1 AAPSDPWA
9 FGYRAL
15 IPAARVR
22 RGCGSDRQEQDI
34 EAWGVDGRLSY
45 QFYLAKLFCGWSG
58 RARVARAFR
67 AGASARE
74 ARRRPIGELWFICF
88 GFGLVAS
95 PSFALPNL
103 MSPQPCMQRFLDD
116 EEGELV
122 VFTSERE
129 VPVETARRRAMG
141 HVQAIFAN
149 ALDGFRRA
157 GGIRLSQGTEMGAG
171 GRAERAF
178 DSFRPR
184 SFLPRPTSL
193 TAADWVAAGA
203 ALEEDELA
211 DLTAH
216 RRYAHTD
223 PVRRCRAGIP
233 VSAAPPNHG
242 TLAYFATFLAY
253 GWQLARET
261 NNVAVEAFCGRGTMM
276 VEQMVRDGGRFA
288 GGLVAAGAAAWGRK
302 AKFAA
307 HHAGFAGL
315 ENGRREL
322 CFRAWENAA
331 KFGSRRILLV
341 QPADETAEKEHPKWK
356 DRLSKLVVRFV
367 KTPAFGPDSLGR
379 SCEKFSGDFL
389 EFLCIDDHVSV
400 QILKRAAALTLLL
413 LLCTAEIARYRRPA
427 LCILDQCFRDA
438 AQQPPDVIVRLSQR
452 TRNELLMVAIV
463 GPLRQTDLRTG
474 WCPEVFCMDASPTGA
489 GLCTAPVPENA
500 VAELHR
506 YSEQRGFYTKLEAP
520 SSAALREMGEEVR
533 AFLLGYPA
541 AFTRQLAAS
550 SLAAKGTLP
559 YTLGG
564 GLYNGI
570 LHVYSGQNR
579 QLMTSAWQID
589 KKWQFAEPGESR
601 PVISVPIV
609 QAVTSLGLVWK
620 WSRFVGVVLI
630 GFLCMLHP
638 SEYLMLTRGDL
649 ILPSDVLSRDR
660 VAYVAVQMT
669 RFCVIE
675 ALFGHLPFDCRLY
688 PGSKN
693 TFRSQWNAVMQR
705 LEIPFKQADKGVTP
719 GVLRGSG
726 VTHLYLETEGLV
738 KVVRRG
744 RWARQ
749 KTVEFYLQEVAAQVV
764 LQRWP
769 AQSRARIAGL
779 AEFLAR
785 LVDAYACSAMRS
797 KHLEGELRRS
807 IDRRL
812 QYQGEGN
819 EGKVRRSTARA
830 AESLRPGEG
839 ELRQSIARR
848 SQYQGRGDEGDVG
861 HQICQVMYVVR
872 FPASRKARGELRQSI
887 ARRSQHQGPD
897 SEGDVRRSIARK
909 SESSRPNE
917 GELRQ
922 SIARRSQYQGRGDEG
937 ELRHSIA
944 RRSQHQG
951 PDSEGDVRRSIAR
964 KSESSR
970 SGVPCSC
977 ITEVSFDNRLPDA
990 LSTRAAATKV
1000 SFDIRLPG
1008 ALNTRAQ
1015 TAKVMY
1021 AVRLPANRKVQG
1033 PTKVMFAARL
1043 AASQKV
1049 RGQMKVMCTL
1059 PWLGIRS
1066 FMQATPTVPAAMET
1080 KEVRLD
1086 SLLRPGSQTMAWAMQ
1101 VHIGGQ
1107 PMLPSPYHSFVAS
1120 GQITVL
1126 LDFIVLQRWAVDGLR
1141 CVKLAVE
1148 GDWFFI

>member
-1 AAPSDPWA
+1 
-9 FGYRAL
+9 
-15 IPAARVR
+15 
-22 RGCGSDRQEQDI
+22 
-34 EAWGVDGRLSY
+34 
-45 QFYLAKLFCGWSG
+45 
-58 RARVARAFR
+58 
-67 AGASARE
+67 
-74 ARRRPIGELWFICF
+74 
-88 GFGLVAS
+88 
-95 PSFALPNL
+95 
-103 MSPQPCMQRFLDD
+103 
-116 EEGELV
+116 
-122 VFTSERE
+122 
-129 VPVETARRRAMG
+129 
-141 HVQAIFAN
+141 
-149 ALDGFRRA
+149 
-157 GGIRLSQGTEMGAG
+157 
-171 GRAERAF
+171 
-178 DSFRPR
+178 
-184 SFLPRPTSL
+184 
-193 TAADWVAAGA
+193 
-203 ALEEDELA
+203 
-211 DLTAH
+211 
-216 RRYAHTD
+216 
-223 PVRRCRAGIP
+223 
-233 VSAAPPNHG
+233 
-242 TLAYFATFLAY
+242 
-253 GWQLARET
+253 
-261 NNVAVEAFCGRGTMM
+261 
-276 VEQMVRDGGRFA
+276 MVRDGGRFT
-288 GGLVAAGAAAWGRK
+288 GGLVAAGAAAWERSLPEGFCSRAAFSLPSRKSKSRRK

-322 CFRAWENAA
+322 CLE
-331 KFGSRRILLV
+331 RREV
-341 QPADETAEKEHPKWK
+341 PDQKDETAEKEHPKWK

-413 LLCTAEIARYRRPA
+413 MLCTAEIARYRRPA

-438 AQQPPDVIVRLSQR
+438 AQQPPDVIARLSQR

-463 GPLRQTDLRTG
+463 GPLLQTDLRTG

-541 AFTRQLAAS
+541 AFTRQLAAG

-579 QLMTSAWQID
+579 QLMTPAWQID

-705 LEIPFKQADKGVTP
+705 LEIPFKQADKRVTP

-738 KVVRRG
+738 KVARRG

-764 LQRWP
+764 LQRLP

-779 AEFLAR
+779 AEFSAR
-785 LVDAYACSAMRS
+785 LVEAYACSAMRS

-807 IDRRL
+807 IDRRF
-812 QYQGEGN
+812 QYQGEGS
-819 EGKVRRSTARA
+819 EGDVRRSTARA

-909 SESSRPNE
+909 SESSRPDE

-937 ELRHSIA
+937 ELRQSIA

-970 SGVPCSC
+970 
-977 ITEVSFDNRLPDA
+977 PDEGELRQSIA
-990 LSTRAAATKV
+990 RRSQYQGRGDEGELRQSIARR
-1000 SFDIRLPG
+1000 S
-1008 ALNTRAQ
+1008 Q
-1015 TAKVMY
+1015 H
-1021 AVRLPANRKVQG
+1021 QG
-1033 PTKVMFAARL
+1033 P
-1043 AASQKV
+1043 
-1049 RGQMKVMCTL
+1049 
-1059 PWLGIRS
+1059 
-1066 FMQATPTVPAAMET
+1066 
-1080 KEVRLD
+1080 D
-1086 SLLRPGSQTMAWAMQ
+1086 S
-1101 VHIGGQ
+1101 
-1107 PMLPSPYHSFVAS
+1107 
-1120 GQITVL
+1120 
-1126 LDFIVLQRWAVDGLR
+1126 
-1141 CVKLAVE
+1141 E
-1148 GDWFFI
+1148 GDVRRSIARKSESSRPDEGELRQSIARRSQYQGRGDEGELRQSIARRSQYQGPDSEGDVRRSVARKSESSRPDQGDVRCSIGRKSESSRPDEGDVHASMARHSQLHAGHAHRASRHGDEGSATGFSPSARKSDYGMGDA